1 MGYNCQI
8 PKNELKYRVDYI
20 WEEFM
25 LELDEIERAILR
37 IKATMEIEGFELS
50 KYELGILEKVGL
62 GKLNSDDLIN
72 KYIKRV
78 SKISGLDNNED

>member
-1 MGYNCQI
+1 
-8 PKNELKYRVDYI
+8 
-20 WEEFM
+20 M
-25 LELDEIERAILR
+25 LELDEIEKAILR

-78 SKISGLDNNED
+78 SKISGLDENED